1 MIAIEKLMRCFDMD
15 KRLSDSEKEIMEIL
29 WKNGSMT
36 ASEVFHAFADDG
48 RKYTTVATF
57 LTRLVKK
64 GFLNCTKDG
73 GQNLYAVAVGR
84 EDYLAE
90 QTDEFVNEMYDGSAK
105 DLIACLCKE
114 KVSREDYGELM
125 RLLNKYEDE
134 IGVSEK

>member
-1 MIAIEKLMRCFDMD
+1 MENKKL
-15 KRLSDSEKEIMEIL
+15 SESEKEIMELL
-29 WKNGSMT
+29 WDRGSMT
-36 ASEVFHAFADDG
+36 ASEVFRALSGDG

-64 GFLNCTKDG
+64 GFLRCTKDG

-90 QTDEFVNEMYDGSAK
+90 QTDEFVNDMYDGSAK

-114 KVSREDYGELM
+114 KVSSEDYGELM
-125 RLLNKYEDE
+125 RLLSKYDDE
-134 IGVSEK
+134 IGG